1 MNTSLSAIKWVRY
14 VTAFVFITSGFIKVT
29 GNGLGEYFTSLGI
42 PNSITIMYV
51 VAAIEIV
58 CGILLVANRYVKYAT
73 LPLMGIIIAA
83 LLITKVPT
91 LHAGFI
97 LFLFEA
103 RLDIVML
110 GLLFLLYNQYPRS
123 SL

>member
-1 MNTSLSAIKWVRY
+1 MNTSLSPIKLIRY
-14 VTAFVFITSGFIKVT
+14 VTAFVFITSGVMKVA
-29 GNGLGEYFTSLGI
+29 GSGLGEYFANLGI

-51 VAAIEIV
+51 VAAIEIA

-73 LPLMGIIIAA
+73 IPLIGIIIAA

-91 LHAGFI
+91 LHAGYI

-110 GLLFLLYNQYPRS
+110 GLLFILYNQYPRR